1 MALLNEPS
9 PDQITSS
16 KYMTYMSPS
25 LSKTPHE
32 ASVLSNT
39 ISEPSKTPT
48 KEPTNTDGHSLEELV
63 HSSEELTEVVVDEV
77 TDVNKSKVR
86 KTHRRYR
93 GTDKKI
99 CLLVLVR

>member
-48 KEPTNTDGHSLEELV
+48 KEPTNTD
-63 HSSEELTEVVVDEV
+63 
-77 TDVNKSKVR
+77 
-86 KTHRRYR
+86 
-93 GTDKKI
+93 
-99 CLLVLVR
+99 